1 MTDMFEA
8 LRTAPVNGVSLAYRE
23 QGSGEPVVLVHG
35 SASDIRTWE
44 HQIPAIGANYR
55 AVAYSRRYAR
65 PNTDIAAGVDDQML
79 PHVEDLAAFLKSIDA
94 PAAHLVGHSWGGF
107 IALLTAIRHPQM
119 VRSLVL
125 MEPPVLSLFASTP
138 PRPVE
143 ILRLF
148 LRRPATAFAMIKFG
162 AGAVAPAQK
171 AFRRGDD
178 EAAMR
183 AFGRG
188 VLGKAGYERLSDA
201 RRQQVRDNRKADR
214 AQLLGAGFPPLSDDE
229 VRGVR
234 VPALLLVGEQSPVIL
249 RRLTDSLHE
258 LLPDSERVEI
268 ADASHLMHED
278 NPGMVNAAILGF
290 LEGRASPTS
299 G

>member
-8 LRTAPVNGVSLAYRE
+8 LRKATVNGVSLAYRE

-65 PNTDIAAGVDDQML
+65 PNDDIEAGVDDQML
-79 PHVEDLAAFLKSIDA
+79 PHVDDLAAFLKSIDA

-107 IALLTAIRHPQM
+107 IALLTAIRHPRL

-125 MEPPVLSLFASTP
+125 MEPPVLSLFVSTP
-138 PRPVE
+138 PRPIE

-148 LRRPATAFAMIKFG
+148 LRQPATAFAIVQFG
-162 AGAVAPAQK
+162 AGTFAPAEK
-171 AFRRGDD
+171 AFRRSDD

-183 AFGRG
+183 AFSRG
-188 VLGKAGYERLSDA
+188 VLGKASYERLSQA
-201 RRQQVRDNRKADR
+201 RKQQIRDNRKAGR
-214 AQLLGAGFPPLSDDE
+214 AQVLGAGFPPLSGEE
-229 VRGVR
+229 VRAVR
-234 VPALLLVGEQSPVIL
+234 APALLLVGEQSPVIL
-249 RRLTDSLHE
+249 RRLTDRLHE

-290 LEGRASPTS
+290 LDGRASPMS